1 MNYNHTIDLGGE
13 ARYTDNMW
21 RSARQDVRILHRR
34 QLFSLQSQHPHWVY
48 VIITDWNVKTMLSDD
63 LLPVG
68 LRPHLSITST
78 IASFLTSP
86 RGAWALHTGR
96 REIKKISKMATRGGF
111 LVGDHNIRP
120 RRPVRYLA
128 SKQTKSTKRKKKKP
142 EWDVST
148 IKFTER
154 IDNILLRIQ
163 R

>member
-1 MNYNHTIDLGGE
+1 MSGSC
-13 ARYTDNMW
+13 TDDN
-21 RSARQDVRILHRR
+21 SSLSKVNIHIGRR
-34 QLFSLQSQHPHWVY
+34 Y
-48 VIITDWNVKTMLSDD
+48 VIITDWNEAP
-63 LLPVG
+63 PV
-68 LRPHLSITST
+68 HYVN